1 MTATSK
7 LKQQQQNTATPTLSS
22 GTGLTT
28 TKSDLRKKE
37 GLQRRRSN
45 TSKLK
50 KENADLRASIRHLTI
65 ENNKLKLSRQQTPPR
80 PSPTEILLDN
90 ISPSSKKRGILR
102 IKDQKEYLPRG
113 SARDFRKKLGVNL
126 SNSNAPKKTTPSI
139 LRNAI
144 EQFLL
149 QDHISKLCPDKNK
162 VVGDHQVRYRL
173 NHLSTLHQTFEY
185 ETDIVVDYVTFTRY
199 VPDYIQKPT
208 HENWG
213 TCLCV
218 VCLNPQM
225 KFEKLKQLK
234 QKHPS
239 IQPVIHD
246 TPLDLSELVKDE
258 NELEKFKRKLMKLN
272 DEKLN
277 ITYSEWQK
285 IKKPDCVALVS
296 TKLQA
301 VKTFLSQPLKLY
313 VRKFLRTVSFLI
325 HLGAYYF
332 EQHIALLTGYVW
344 LKGGSFSFGCVSDDT
359 NHMSEATWA
368 STNDLLQEL
377 VHEKEITII
386 NMISDSPVS
395 QFRNKTTIYLM
406 KQFAMKEQVDL
417 KWIFLEAGHGKG
429 VADAVGAALK
439 INFDEVISYKPDD
452 SFKNAMDLLDA
463 VENSSNIKLF
473 IYDKSDIKTLKKSIP
488 KLVTVKGTAEFH
500 EIIATKDGAL
510 YAKNVSSAKE
520 KQLKAQF

>member
-258 NELEKFKRKLMKLN
+258 NELEKFKR
-272 DEKLN
+272 
-277 ITYSEWQK
+277 
-285 IKKPDCVALVS
+285 
-296 TKLQA
+296 
-301 VKTFLSQPLKLY
+301 
-313 VRKFLRTVSFLI
+313 
-325 HLGAYYF
+325 AYYF